1 MPKQIAV
8 VVLIRWEPLQAHL
21 FYFFIFLGITQE
33 KKVLVSNCNLLVF
46 VSMKAIHK
54 SKPKFSFPKQVCHHF
69 FFFFGVL
76 SLWCVILTFWKF
88 LFLYIWKKIKNIWGW
103 RQGLRILKFFCGNLL
118 GIYWYRCISLWS
130 VYICASVCMYLCKC
144 VRVSVHKGHNRS

>member
-69 FFFFGVL
+69 FFFFWCTKPLVCYINFLKVSIFIYLEKNKKHLRLKTGTKDFEVL
-76 SLWCVILTFWKF
+76 L
-88 LFLYIWKKIKNIWGW
+88 
-103 RQGLRILKFFCGNLL
+103 
-118 GIYWYRCISLWS
+118 
-130 VYICASVCMYLCKC
+130 
-144 VRVSVHKGHNRS
+144 

>member
-69 FFFFGVL
+69 FFFF
-76 SLWCVILTFWKF
+76 WCTKPLVCYINF
-88 LFLYIWKKIKNIWGW
+88 LKVSIFIYLEKK
-103 RQGLRILKFFCGNLL
+103 
-118 GIYWYRCISLWS
+118 
-130 VYICASVCMYLCKC
+130 
-144 VRVSVHKGHNRS
+144 